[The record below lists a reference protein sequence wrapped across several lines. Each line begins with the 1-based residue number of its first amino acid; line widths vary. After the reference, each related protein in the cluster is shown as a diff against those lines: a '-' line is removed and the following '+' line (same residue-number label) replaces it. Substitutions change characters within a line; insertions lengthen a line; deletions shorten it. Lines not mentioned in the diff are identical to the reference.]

1 MSKEIRLFG
10 LAGLCLLVFGGVLMY
25 ISGEVTPDV
34 LNRQPVPTATR
45 VVKAIV
51 VTQTRVP
58 VDNFEGVWS
67 CSDKNNL
74 IVTIDKN
81 GSFYD
86 VELGDGTSLLVGT
99 RNGEEISLE
108 DSSALRLNNNH
119 TKLLINKADGTG
131 LTCNRTP

>member
-81 GSFYD
+81 GNFYD
-86 VELGDGTSLLVGT
+86 VELGDGTPLLVGT
-99 RNGEEISLE
+99 RNGEE
-108 DSSALRLNNNH
+108 
-119 TKLLINKADGTG
+119 
-131 LTCNRTP
+131 